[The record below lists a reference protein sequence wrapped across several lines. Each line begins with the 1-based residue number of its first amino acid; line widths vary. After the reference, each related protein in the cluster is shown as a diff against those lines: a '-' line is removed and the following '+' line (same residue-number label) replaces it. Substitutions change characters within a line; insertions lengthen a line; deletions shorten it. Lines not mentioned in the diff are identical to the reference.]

1 MKSKLLKKTLIRS
14 ASVVLLLVAVLCVHI
29 YFVTRPQSPT
39 AATLAMAR
47 IDINQPITRE
57 DADNITTWMYR
68 QQGVDH
74 VLCNAAMDN
83 IVFTFHPAL
92 VDASA
97 IAQQFRTALHYE
109 HAVRYIPTD
118 KEMQGGCPVASTSYT
133 YKIYSF
139 FRHTF

>member
-14 ASVVLLLVAVLCVHI
+14 ASVFLLLVAVLCVHI

-47 IDINQPITRE
+47 IDIKQPITRE